1 MKKLFQTIYTLYAWI
16 TLGILWAAGYF
27 ILIFSTLGVKDK
39 ESRYNA
45 LERKLTRIAFRLMG
59 VRIDTQGVENIPVDE
74 PVIFVSNHQ
83 SFFDIKLSLAAIPR
97 NISFISKD
105 ILFKIPFLGKY
116 MRVSG
121 HIGIRRSNE
130 RAAYEALSKVVNKLK
145 GGKSVV
151 FFPEGTRSENG
162 ELGPFKRGVSMVVL
176 RSGRKVVPTAI
187 IGSGHFLAKN
197 SFLCNPQKR
206 NVCFRFGKPLEFS
219 TGEKEDRSLS
229 REVVTK
235 IRDEVSK
242 LLYN

>member
-1 MKKLFQTIYTLYAWI
+1 MKKLFQIIYTLYAWA
-16 TLGILWAAGYF
+16 TLSILWVTGYF

-59 VRIDTQGVENIPVDE
+59 VTIDAQGVENIPLHE

-97 NISFISKD
+97 NFSFISKD
-105 ILFKIPFLGKY
+105 IIFKIPFLGRY

-121 HIGIRRSNE
+121 HIGIRRSKE
-130 RAAYEALSKVVNKLK
+130 RDAYNALCAVVRKLK

-162 ELGPFKRGVSMVVL
+162 KLGQFKRGISMVVL

-187 IGSGHFLAKN
+187 MGSGNFLAKN
-197 SFLCNPQKR
+197 SFLCNPEKR

-219 TGEKEDRSLS
+219 TVEKEDRALS
-229 REVVTK
+229 KDVLIK
-235 IRDEVSK
+235 IRGEVSK

>member
-1 MKKLFQTIYTLYAWI
+1 
-16 TLGILWAAGYF
+16 
-27 ILIFSTLGVKDK
+27 
-39 ESRYNA
+39 
-45 LERKLTRIAFRLMG
+45 MG
-59 VRIDTQGVENIPVDE
+59 VTIDAQGVENIPLHE

-121 HIGIRRSNE
+121 HIGIRRSRE
-130 RAAYEALSKVVNKLK
+130 RDAYDALCLVVEKLK
-145 GGKSVV
+145 SGKSVV

-162 ELGPFKRGVSMVVL
+162 KLGQFKRGISMVVL

-187 IGSGHFLAKN
+187 MGSGNFLAKN
-197 SFLCNPQKR
+197 SFLCNPEKR

-219 TGEKEDRSLS
+219 KVEKEDRALS
-229 REVVTK
+229 KDVLIK
-235 IRDEVSK
+235 IRGEVSK